1 MTKTNKSDQEPSQS
15 KVIDYEEKCK
25 ILRKQLRVATQ
36 ALEEYAN
43 RRNWQDIEVYDME
56 YFNRFFLRGIGYKTA
71 EDALKVIRKLK
82 R

>member
-1 MTKTNKSDQEPSQS
+1 MTRVYKLNQDPS
-15 KVIDYEEKCK
+15 KVKIIDYEEKCK